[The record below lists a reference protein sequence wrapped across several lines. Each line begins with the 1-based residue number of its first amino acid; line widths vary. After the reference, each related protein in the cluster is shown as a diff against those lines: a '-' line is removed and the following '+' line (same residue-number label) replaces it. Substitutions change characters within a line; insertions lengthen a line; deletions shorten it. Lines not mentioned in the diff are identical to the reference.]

1 MKMRKAANI
10 IKEGR
15 KVDKQPKGKN
25 LLLLINIALFN
36 LDDFKVLFI
45 RKIWLNRYLLKIF
58 KNLFNYQLI

>member
-45 RKIWLNRYLLKIF
+45 RKIWLNRYLLKR
-58 KNLFNYQLI
+58 N

>member
-25 LLLLINIALFN
+25 LLLLINIALSN

-45 RKIWLNRYLLKIF
+45 RKIWLNRYLLKR
-58 KNLFNYQLI
+58 N

>member
-15 KVDKQPKGKN
+15 KVKKQPKGKN
-25 LLLLINIALFN
+25 LLLLINIALSN

-45 RKIWLNRYLLKIF
+45 RKIWLNRYLLKR
-58 KNLFNYQLI
+58 N